1 MRHCRTLL
9 SAVLVLFSLAALPV
23 GSAAQPNPS
32 TAQLARDKSW
42 PTHALGIRLTGGMG
56 FKGDIGF
63 NEYPSFGAELSY
75 QRFFS
80 PKTRLEAD
88 FGMRF
93 YDYNPELKRLYPAWL
108 IATSYQW
115 RWPVGRTAGF
125 YAGPALQFGRPYFWF
140 GLGAQ
145 AGFDWQLDGP
155 FQLSVDIRPTYSL
168 WSGLDACL
176 SLGLRYLL

>member
-1 MRHCRTLL
+1 MKSFPTILL
-9 SAVLVLFSLAALPV
+9 SILALVFAAVLPAE
-23 GSAAQPNPS
+23 SAAQPTRSTDQSAGAKTWPS
-32 TAQLARDKSW
+32 N
-42 PTHALGIRLTGGMG
+42 ALGIRFTGGIG

-93 YDYNPELKRLYPAWL
+93 YDYNPETKRLYPAWL
-108 IATSYQW
+108 IATSYHW

-125 YAGPALQFGRPYFWF
+125 YAGPGIQFGRPYFWF

-145 AGFDWQLDGP
+145 AGFDWQFDGP
-155 FQLSVDIRPTYSL
+155 LQLSVDVRPTYSL

-176 SLGLRYLL
+176 SLGLRYDF

>member
-1 MRHCRTLL
+1 MKRCRTLL
-9 SAVLVLFSLAALPV
+9 PALLALMILAVLPV
-23 GSAAQPNPS
+23 RSAAQPTPKAN
-32 TAQLARDKSW
+32 AF
-42 PTHALGIRLTGGMG
+42 GIRITGGIG

-63 NEYPSFGAELSY
+63 NEYPGFGAELSY

-88 FGMRF
+88 LGMRF
-93 YDYNPELKRLYPAWL
+93 YDYNPETKHLYPAWL

-125 YAGPALQFGRPYFWF
+125 YAGPAIQFGRPYFWF

-145 AGFDWQLDGP
+145 AGFDWQFDGP
-155 FQLSVDIRPTYSL
+155 FQLSIDVRPTYSL
-168 WSGLDACL
+168 WSGLDTCL
-176 SLGLRYLL
+176 SLGLRYAF